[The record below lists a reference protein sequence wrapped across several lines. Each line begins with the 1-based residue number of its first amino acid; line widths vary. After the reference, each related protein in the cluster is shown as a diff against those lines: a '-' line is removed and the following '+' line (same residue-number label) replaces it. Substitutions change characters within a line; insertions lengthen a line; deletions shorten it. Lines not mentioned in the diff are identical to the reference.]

1 MISLWIFVPIS
12 ILSFESFLSTLYF
25 QWIKEYMTYHLFLYL
40 HWNIQS
46 TYLIST
52 QWIWRRLRQ
61 WKDIIHINATF
72 YINLEYERQLWIE
85 FWIAIQNLY
94 FCFLGKRLENQIIT
108 SSWTKTLIEMITKIL
123 LHFQKGNFQ
132 QLMISIQKNGNYTKS
147 LILYTTDR
155 DMQFLVYNSIQDFIN
170 LLLSQTS
177 ENFLYN
183 GEWSTGIL

>member
-1 MISLWIFVPIS
+1 
-12 ILSFESFLSTLYF
+12 
-25 QWIKEYMTYHLFLYL
+25 
-40 HWNIQS
+40 
-46 TYLIST
+46 
-52 QWIWRRLRQ
+52 
-61 WKDIIHINATF
+61 
-72 YINLEYERQLWIE
+72 
-85 FWIAIQNLY
+85 
-94 FCFLGKRLENQIIT
+94 
-108 SSWTKTLIEMITKIL
+108 MITKIL

-183 GEWSTGIL
+183 GE